1 MTTQITDNVAFARL
15 KKLTEKIC
23 RYESHRHFLKECVN
37 GEIVLKGFTL
47 KWMMDLHTNEEE
59 NGRVN
64 AKVLH
69 RTSLHLM
76 SEGIA
81 VCDRVLREVINLK
94 KEYSNKMSSSITK
107 HKFEKLQKELEQFSL
122 ETQIELL
129 RTKKKKLSVLKKDN
143 THSKNSL
150 ILEVKNVATDKPE
163 VQC

>member
-1 MTTQITDNVAFARL
+1 MMTTQITDNVAFARL

-23 RYESHRHFLKECVN
+23 RYDSHRHFLKECDN
-37 GEIVLKGFTL
+37 GEIVPKGFTL
-47 KWMMDLHTNEEE
+47 KWKMDLHTNEEE
-59 NGRVN
+59 NGRV

-122 ETQIELL
+122 ETQIEQ
-129 RTKKKKLSVLKKDN
+129 RKRN
-143 THSKNSL
+143 
-150 ILEVKNVATDKPE
+150 
-163 VQC
+163 